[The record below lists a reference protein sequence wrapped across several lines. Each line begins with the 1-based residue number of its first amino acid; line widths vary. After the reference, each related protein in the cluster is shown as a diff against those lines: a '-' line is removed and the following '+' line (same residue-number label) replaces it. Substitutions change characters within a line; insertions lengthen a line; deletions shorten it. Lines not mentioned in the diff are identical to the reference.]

1 MNKFFKIFKHA
12 LLIALTIIVILF
24 IKKYKFDITR
34 RPYVF
39 SWREVVLL
47 GLFIIYLAFDIYDL
61 IKFKKDNRSTM
72 YYIVNSLALLTM
84 ISVFG
89 RCVFDPSIIA
99 NMKNLSKS
107 MMYHCSMYGFELMYF
122 FHHYFEALIIL
133 LLVYRFSCKKSTK

>member
-1 MNKFFKIFKHA
+1 MNKFFKICKHV
-12 LLIALTIIVILF
+12 LLIALVIIVILF

-39 SWREVVLL
+39 SWRDVVLL
-47 GLFIIYLAFDIYDL
+47 GLFIIYSVFDIYDL

-72 YYIVNSLALLTM
+72 YYIVNSLVLLTI

-99 NMKNLSKS
+99 NKKNLSIS
-107 MMYHCSMYGFELMYF
+107 MMYHCSMYGVELIFF
-122 FHHYFEALIIL
+122 FHYYFEALIIL
-133 LLVYRFSCKKSTK
+133 LLIYRFSCRKSTK